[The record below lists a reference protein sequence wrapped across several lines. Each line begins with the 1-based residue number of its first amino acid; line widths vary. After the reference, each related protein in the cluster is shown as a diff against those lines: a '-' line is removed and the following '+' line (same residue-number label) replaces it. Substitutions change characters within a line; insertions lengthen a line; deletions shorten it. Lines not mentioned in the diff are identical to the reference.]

1 MDQSSANRHIALV
14 MAPPSSGKTTSLRNL
29 RNPERV
35 VYLNTD
41 RKNLPFKS
49 KFINAYIN
57 DPLDILNYLDE
68 IKDSSEVDT
77 VIIDTI
83 TFLMD
88 MFETQYVVDA
98 PNTQTAWG
106 QYAQFYKQVIDKA
119 LSMNKTVIFLAHE
132 KKVMNDSE
140 MVLETKVPVKGSV
153 GHTGVEANF
162 EIVLSA
168 KKIPTTKLEYLGKT
182 PLLVEDDPEEL
193 GIHYVFQTKL
203 TKSTVNEK
211 MRSPLGLWKKE
222 ELYINNDIQLVIDR
236 LNEYYA
242 D

>member
-153 GHTGVEANF
+153 GHTGVSSLAHSYRNICLNSF
-162 EIVLSA
+162 NCW
-168 KKIPTTKLEYLGKT
+168 KL
-182 PLLVEDDPEEL
+182 
-193 GIHYVFQTKL
+193 
-203 TKSTVNEK
+203 
-211 MRSPLGLWKKE
+211 
-222 ELYINNDIQLVIDR
+222 
-236 LNEYYA
+236 
-242 D
+242 